1 MDKQKEKTP
10 AEKLAAYAA
19 MLSGASRGGQAT
31 GACKART
38 RKQAQAAAHARW
50 GKSLAA
56 RTAARVEDARRKAIK
71 RARHNWY
78 RADKRAKKGGV
89 SCAS

>member
-1 MDKQKEKTP
+1 MTKTEKTP

-38 RKQAQAAAHARW
+38 RKQAQAAARARW
-50 GKSLAA
+50 GKSLKA
-56 RTAARVEDARRKAIK
+56 RTAARVEAERRKAK
-71 RARHNWY
+71 QRAAHNQN
-78 RADKRAKKGGV
+78 RADKRAAKAV
-89 SCAS
+89 TA